1 MMKYARMMVAA
12 AVVLCSLCAT
22 AQTKRGD
29 VTGDGNVDIADVNYV
44 IDLMLGKVT
53 SETIYTV
60 NGVTFSMV
68 DVQGGTFTMG
78 ATPEMGD
85 HAWHPNDKPAH
96 EVTLSSFSIGA
107 TEVTQELWVAVM
119 GTNPSYYNGTG
130 GGRHIEDYGVDL
142 KRPVEN
148 VSWNLCQTFIE
159 KLNELTGQH
168 FRLPTEAEWEFAARG
183 GNKTQGYRY
192 AGSNT
197 VDDVAWYG
205 ANSDGMTHAVAGKK
219 PNELGLY
226 DMSGNVIEWCQD
238 WYGDYSAEAQTNPA
252 GPESGE
258 FRVMRG
264 SHINDTEQIMF
275 ISRRSGFY
283 PSVAVAQFGLRLAQ

>member
-44 IDLMLGKVT
+44 IDLMLGNMT

-107 TEVTQELWVAVM
+107 TEVTQELWVE
-119 GTNPSYYNGTG
+119 GIS
-130 GGRHIEDYGVDL
+130 
-142 KRPVEN
+142 K
-148 VSWNLCQTFIE
+148 
-159 KLNELTGQH
+159 
-168 FRLPTEAEWEFAARG
+168 
-183 GNKTQGYRY
+183 
-192 AGSNT
+192 
-197 VDDVAWYG
+197 
-205 ANSDGMTHAVAGKK
+205 
-219 PNELGLY
+219 
-226 DMSGNVIEWCQD
+226 
-238 WYGDYSAEAQTNPA
+238 
-252 GPESGE
+252 
-258 FRVMRG
+258 
-264 SHINDTEQIMF
+264 IM
-275 ISRRSGFY
+275 
-283 PSVAVAQFGLRLAQ
+283 VWT